1 MLWAEFSVLRF
12 FLPFP
17 VPMLFVQKE
26 KSVNEVTAMPGS
38 VGCAHHSYISSRS
51 LAVNRPEISQPVIS
65 ADPSDISH
73 SLSMQY
79 HPHQRQSCTVS
90 LFTCKL
96 SFASYLKR
104 FAFIDLMLVSDSLFH
119 FMLSWAIE
127 AAFYCLISL
136 TIFLGYFPPE

>member
-1 MLWAEFSVLRF
+1 
-12 FLPFP
+12 
-17 VPMLFVQKE
+17 MLFVQKE

-65 ADPSDISH
+65 ADPSDIIH

-79 HPHQRQSCTVS
+79 HPHQCQSCTVS

-104 FAFIDLMLVSDSLFH
+104 FAFIDLMLVSNSLFH
-119 FMLSWAIE
+119 FMLS
-127 AAFYCLISL
+127 
-136 TIFLGYFPPE
+136 